1 MEFSGLFFAWLFLV
15 WIFVVRHQKYSCE
28 LISRNLD
35 PPARSTGDVGAV
47 ASRRVREARQW
58 RDEIL
63 ASAAV
68 AGWTERASA
77 FLALVSDNLLFVGCR
92 VPENRRDGNHRDTAI
107 TAHRRRKFDCSVF
120 DRINTHHKPHALYTF
135 IYLTRSLRPS
145 FPVAPPRTQYTQAR
159 PQLTTNAPARRD
171 LFERPR

>member
-1 MEFSGLFFAWLFLV
+1 M
-15 WIFVVRHQKYSCE
+15 
-28 LISRNLD
+28 
-35 PPARSTGDVGAV
+35 
-47 ASRRVREARQW
+47 
-58 RDEIL
+58 

-68 AGWTERASA
+68 AGWTERAST

-92 VPENRRDGNHRDTAI
+92 VTENRRDGNHRDTAI
-107 TAHRRRKFDCSVF
+107 TAHRRKKFDCSVF

-145 FPVAPPRTQYTQAR
+145 FPRSSTTNTQARLQLNTQAR
-159 PQLTTNAPARRD
+159 PQLTTNAPARHD